1 VAIFDDYG
9 HHPVEIAAV
18 LRAARAAASGK
29 VIAVVQ
35 PHRYSRLQSLFESFA
50 GCFNDADAVIV
61 ADVYPAGETPI
72 AGVDKQALAAAINAH
87 GHRHAVVLPSPTS
100 SPASCAGSPGR
111 ATMSSASAP
120 AASPSGPTRCQSSW
134 RAGGCGMMQKA
145 ALALR
150 HVAFEDVGVWAATL
164 DAEGYDLAYVD
175 VGLRRLPLDRIQACD
190 LLIVL
195 GAPIGVYE
203 TEAYPF
209 LIEEIAAIERRLAAR
224 RPTLGVC
231 LGAQLMAAALGARVA
246 PGPGKEIG
254 YAPVELVPAAKAS
267 PLAAIEGLNVLHWHG
282 DAFDLPS
289 GAERLAATTLC
300 PNQAFRLGDW
310 ALALQFHSRRTLTR
324 SNPG

>member
-1 VAIFDDYG
+1 MTQ
-9 HHPVEIAAV
+9 
-18 LRAARAAASGK
+18 R
-29 VIAVVQ
+29 
-35 PHRYSRLQSLFESFA
+35 
-50 GCFNDADAVIV
+50 
-61 ADVYPAGETPI
+61 
-72 AGVDKQALAAAINAH
+72 
-87 GHRHAVVLPSPTS
+87 
-100 SPASCAGSPGR
+100 
-111 ATMSSASAP
+111 
-120 AASPSGPTRCQSSW
+120 
-134 RAGGCGMMQKA
+134 A

-164 DAEGYDLAYVD
+164 AAAGYDLGYAE
-175 VGLRRLPLDRIQACD
+175 VGPRPLPLDRIQACD

-254 YAPVELVPAAKAS
+254 YAPVELLPTAKAS
-267 PLAAIEGLNVLHWHG
+267 PLAAIADLSVLHWHG

-310 ALALQFHSRRTLTR
+310 ALALQFHLEADPEAIESWLIGHTVELGKAGIDPRSIRADSRRSGAALAAVGRRVLETWLTELP
-324 SNPG
+324 S

>member
-1 VAIFDDYG
+1 
-9 HHPVEIAAV
+9 
-18 LRAARAAASGK
+18 
-29 VIAVVQ
+29 
-35 PHRYSRLQSLFESFA
+35 
-50 GCFNDADAVIV
+50 
-61 ADVYPAGETPI
+61 
-72 AGVDKQALAAAINAH
+72 
-87 GHRHAVVLPSPTS
+87 
-100 SPASCAGSPGR
+100 
-111 ATMSSASAP
+111 M
-120 AASPSGPTRCQSSW
+120 TR
-134 RAGGCGMMQKA
+134 KT

-150 HVAFEDVGVWAATL
+150 HVTFEDVGVWAATL
-164 DAEGYDLAYVD
+164 DAEGYDLAYLE
-175 VGLRRLPLDRIQACD
+175 VGLRPLPLERIQTCD
-190 LLIVL
+190 LLMVL

-209 LIEEIAAIERRLAAR
+209 LIEEIAAIGRRLAAR

-254 YAPVELVPAAKAS
+254 YAPVELVPAAKVS

-310 ALALQFHSRRTLTR
+310 ALALQFHLEADPDAIETWLIGNAGELATARIDPRTIRADARRYGPALTAAGRATLLR
-324 SNPG
+324 WLAAVPS

>member
-1 VAIFDDYG
+1 
-9 HHPVEIAAV
+9 
-18 LRAARAAASGK
+18 
-29 VIAVVQ
+29 
-35 PHRYSRLQSLFESFA
+35 
-50 GCFNDADAVIV
+50 
-61 ADVYPAGETPI
+61 
-72 AGVDKQALAAAINAH
+72 
-87 GHRHAVVLPSPTS
+87 
-100 SPASCAGSPGR
+100 
-111 ATMSSASAP
+111 
-120 AASPSGPTRCQSSW
+120 
-134 RAGGCGMMQKA
+134 MMRKA

-164 DAEGYDLAYVD
+164 DAAGYDLAYVE
-175 VGLRRLPLDRIQACD
+175 VGVRPLPLDRIQACD

-209 LIEEIAAIERRLAAR
+209 LIEEIEAIGRRLAAR

-231 LGAQLMAAALGARVA
+231 LGAQLMAAALGACVA

-254 YAPVELVPAAKAS
+254 YAPLELLPAAKAS
-267 PLAAIEGLNVLHWHG
+267 PLAPIEGQSVLHWHG

-310 ALALQFHSRRTLTR
+310 ALALQFHLEADPEAIESWLIGHTGELAQARIDPRTIRADARRCGPALAAAGR
-324 SNPG
+324 EALRRWLAAIPS

>member
-1 VAIFDDYG
+1 M
-9 HHPVEIAAV
+9 
-18 LRAARAAASGK
+18 RK
-29 VIAVVQ
+29 
-35 PHRYSRLQSLFESFA
+35 
-50 GCFNDADAVIV
+50 
-61 ADVYPAGETPI
+61 T
-72 AGVDKQALAAAINAH
+72 
-87 GHRHAVVLPSPTS
+87 
-100 SPASCAGSPGR
+100 
-111 ATMSSASAP
+111 
-120 AASPSGPTRCQSSW
+120 
-134 RAGGCGMMQKA
+134 

-164 DAEGYDLAYVD
+164 DAEGYDLAYVE
-175 VGLRRLPLDRIQACD
+175 VGPRPLPLDRIQACE

-209 LIEEIAAIERRLAAR
+209 LIEEIATIERRLAAR

-231 LGAQLMAAALGARVA
+231 LGAQLMATALGARVA

-254 YAPVELVPAAKAS
+254 YAPVELAAAAQAS

-310 ALALQFHSRRTLTR
+310 ALALQFHLEADPEAIESWLIGHTGELANARIDPRTIRADALRYGPAVAETGRRLLADWLEALP
-324 SNPG
+324 S